1 MLAKGWTVPRQAPLV
16 CVGLCC
22 EGPNRL
28 RQQVRNSRMH
38 AAGLT
43 NSRMHAAG
51 QTGGELGADFI
62 YPVSAVL
69 EKPGSASFSVG
80 SLMRTVSGVRN
91 LQHHRHGWGGGRGW
105 IVFIKTNNDLSLL

>member
-1 MLAKGWTVPRQAPLV
+1 MLAKGWTVPKQAPLV

-43 NSRMHAAG
+43 
-51 QTGGELGADFI
+51 GGELGADFI

-69 EKPGSASFSVG
+69 EKARLSFLFCGLFDAHSVWCKKSPASQT
-80 SLMRTVSGVRN
+80 R
-91 LQHHRHGWGGGRGW
+91 GGGRGW